1 MQAQRRGSL
10 RRELCALTCFCALR
24 EWKNVTLKLNFFI
37 ATVRSLTS
45 VTHYGTF
52 AIQTA
57 LQTDHLL
64 FVCMYVHVILSHLCF
79 IAEQVTA

>member
-1 MQAQRRGSL
+1 MQAERRGSL

-24 EWKNVTLKLNFFI
+24 EWKNVILKISFLI

-45 VTHYGTF
+45 VTHYSTF
-52 AIQTA
+52 AA

-64 FVCMYVHVILSHLCF
+64 FVCMYVHVILLDLCF